1 MTAKELLNESINV
14 LRHTDTVAA
23 AVGYLNGQGLTE
35 LPVVKNKF
43 LYNYARIENL
53 NQVDDHSLKLD
64 EVIAENV
71 HAPAVFLNQHL
82 YEIVPIMAV
91 SELSVIAVLG
101 ENKEFEG
108 TIDQRRINKL
118 ITESMTYRGLG
129 AVVVL
134 DLEDRDFSPAS
145 ICRWVEENGAK
156 VIGMMVKSEEMGRL
170 KVNLKLNTTVS
181 RNIVSTFQ
189 RQGYKVENVYLSEDQ
204 NDQEDREI
212 DMVLKFFDL

>member
-1 MTAKELLNESINV
+1 MTAKELLNDSINV
-14 LRHTDTVAA
+14 LRNTDTVEAA
-23 AVGYLNGQGLTE
+23 IGYLNGQGLTE
-35 LPVVKNKF
+35 LPILKNKF
-43 LYNYARIENL
+43 LYNYARIELL
-53 NQVDDHSLKLD
+53 NRVDDFSLKLED
-64 EVIAENV
+64 VVAENV
-71 HAPAVFLNQHL
+71 HAPSAFYNQHL
-82 YEIVPIMAV
+82 YEIVPNMAV
-91 SELSVIAVLG
+91 NELSVIAVLG
-101 ENKEFEG
+101 ENQEFVG

-134 DLEDRDFSPAS
+134 DLEDRDFSPAT

-156 VIGMMVKSEEMGRL
+156 VVGMMVKSESMGML

-204 NDQEDREI
+204 SDREDKEI

>member
-14 LRHTDTVAA
+14 LRHTDTVAV

-71 HAPAVFLNQHL
+71 HAPSVFYNQHL

-134 DLEDRDFSPAS
+134 DLEDRDFSPAT

-156 VIGMMVKSEEMGRL
+156 VIGMMVKSEAMGRL

-204 NDQEDREI
+204 SGHEDREI

>member
-14 LRHTDTVAA
+14 LRHTDTVEAA
-23 AVGYLNGQGLTE
+23 MGYLNGQGLTE

-53 NQVDDHSLKLD
+53 NQVDDHSLRLD

-71 HAPAVFLNQHL
+71 HAPAVFHNHHL

-204 NDQEDREI
+204 NGQEDREI

>member
-14 LRHTDTVAA
+14 LRHTDTVEA

-53 NQVDDHSLKLD
+53 NQVDDHSLRLD
-64 EVIAENV
+64 QVIAENV
-71 HAPAVFLNQHL
+71 HAPAVFHNQHL

-204 NDQEDREI
+204 NGQEDREI

>member
-71 HAPAVFLNQHL
+71 HAPSVFHNQHL

-134 DLEDRDFSPAS
+134 NLEDRDFSPAA

>member
-14 LRHTDTVAA
+14 LRNTDTVTA

-35 LPVVKNKF
+35 LPVLKNKN
-43 LYNYARIENL
+43 LLNYARIDFL
-53 NQVDDHSLKLD
+53 NQIDNHSVRLD
-64 EVIAENV
+64 EVISENV
-71 HAPAVFLNQHL
+71 HSPVVFLNQHL
-82 YEIVPIMAV
+82 YEIVPIMAA
-91 SELSVIAVLG
+91 SELSVIAVLD
-101 ENKEFEG
+101 ENQEFVG

-118 ITESMTYRGLG
+118 ITESLTYRGLG
-129 AVVVL
+129 AVIVL
-134 DLEDRDFSPAS
+134 DLEDKDFSPAT

-156 VIGMMVKSEEMGRL
+156 VIGMMVKSEPMGRL

-189 RQGYKVENVYLSEDQ
+189 RQGFKVENIYLSEDQ
-204 NDQEDREI
+204 NGQEDREI

>member
-1 MTAKELLNESINV
+1 MTAKELLNDSINV

-23 AVGYLNGQGLTE
+23 AIGYLNGQGLSE
-35 LPVVKNKF
+35 LPVIKNKSLF
-43 LYNYARIENL
+43 NYARIENL
-53 NQVDDHSLKLD
+53 SQISDQSQKLSD
-64 EVIAENV
+64 VIAENV
-71 HAPAVFLNQHL
+71 HAPAAELNQHL
-82 YEIVPIMAV
+82 YEIVPMMSIN
-91 SELSVIAVLG
+91 ELSVVAVIG

-118 ITESMTYRGLG
+118 ITESLTYRGLG
-129 AVVVL
+129 AVIVL
-134 DLEDRDFSPAS
+134 DLEDRDFSPTS

-156 VIGMMVKSEEMGRL
+156 VIGLMVKSESMGRL
-170 KVNLKLNTTVS
+170 KVNLKLNTTLS
-181 RNIVSTFQ
+181 KNIVSTFQ

>member
-14 LRHTDTVAA
+14 LRHTDTVEA

-53 NQVDDHSLKLD
+53 NQVDDHCLRLD

-71 HAPAVFLNQHL
+71 HAPAVFHNHHL

-204 NDQEDREI
+204 NGQEDREI